1 MGRADSLVTKV
12 AKDYADSSMF
22 AVAHRDSTL
31 VARLLAEARGPESFP
46 AIASA
51 TWEVGW
57 LGRPDVA
64 EPFARRAAARQEQ
77 PVLGN
82 VTLGKNLVSQG
93 RWAAADSAFAAAS
106 AATVEP
112 RPRIEHAIVAS
123 LPFLAVPRPEL
134 EAIRA
139 ELAGESVGRPS
150 ATANDP
156 VDAMLP
162 ELRSYALGLLAS
174 RLGDAPGA
182 LRAAEL
188 LDTVQAAPEDRPA
201 LRSLAA
207 VVRADVALT
216 SRRPADALNLL
227 QNVRGD
233 VSLDVAHS
241 GPFSE
246 DYGRFLRAEAL
257 LALGNDGEALRWL
270 ENGFTT
276 TPDELLYGAPVA
288 LRLGDV
294 YERRGER
301 QKAADEYTRVL
312 RLWKSCD
319 ARLRPA
325 LDDARTRLAR
335 VTAEPRT

>member
-1 MGRADSLVTKV
+1 M
-12 AKDYADSSMF
+12 
-22 AVAHRDSTL
+22 
-31 VARLLAEARGPESFP
+31 
-46 AIASA
+46 
-51 TWEVGW
+51 
-57 LGRPDVA
+57 
-64 EPFARRAAARQEQ
+64 EQ
-77 PVLGN
+77 PASGN
-82 VTLGKNLVSQG
+82 VGLARNLASQG
-93 RWAAADSAFAAAS
+93 RWTAADSAFAAAS

-112 RPRIEHAIVAS
+112 WPRIERAIVAS
-123 LPFLAVPRPEL
+123 LPFLAVPRSEL

-139 ELAGESVGRPS
+139 ELAGQDAGRPS
-150 ATANDP
+150 RDGPAGAL
-156 VDAMLP
+156 LP

-207 VVRADVALT
+207 VLRADVALT

-233 VSLDVAHS
+233 VPLDLTHAS
-241 GPFSE
+241 PFSE
-246 DYGRFLRAEAL
+246 EYGRFLRAEAL
-257 LALGNDGEALRWL
+257 LAAGNDAEALRWL

-276 TPDELLYGAPVA
+276 TPDELLFGAPIA
-288 LRLGDV
+288 LRLGDI

-312 RLWKSCD
+312 RLWKRCD

-325 LDDARTRLAR
+325 VDEARTRLAR